1 MKQEGTHPMAQD
13 GSTDEATAREPEKK
27 KSELWDTIVVLLQA
41 FAIALVIRTFL
52 FQPFVIPSSSMVGT
66 LLIGDYL
73 FANKFAYGFS
83 QHSLP
88 FSPDVFDGRILG
100 SDPQRGDVAVF
111 KLPSDGSTDYIK
123 RVIGLPG
130 DSVEVRNGVVFIN
143 GEEVERERID
153 DFIHPETGEGV
164 AQYRETLPNGV
175 SYNVLDLIDNSM
187 LDTSPE
193 PFVVPE
199 GHYFMMGDNRDN
211 SSDSRTALVGFV
223 PLENFVGRADLIFF
237 SIAPGSSPWQVWRW
251 PSDARFDRMFDG
263 I

>member
-1 MKQEGTHPMAQD
+1 MAED
-13 GSTDEATAREPEKK
+13 GSAQNEPAGGSTGHEPVKK
-27 KSELWDTIVVLLQA
+27 KSELWDTVIVLLQA
-41 FAIALVIRTFL
+41 FAIALVIRTLL

-83 QHSLP
+83 QHSIP
-88 FSPDVFDGRILG
+88 FSPNIMDGRILG
-100 SDPQRGDVAVF
+100 SDPVRGDVAVF

-123 RVIGLPG
+123 RIIGMPG
-130 DSVEVRNGVVFIN
+130 DTVEVQNGVVFIN
-143 GEEVERERID
+143 GTAVPRERID
-153 DFIHPETGEGV
+153 DFVHPETGQTV
-164 AQYRETLPNGV
+164 PQYRETLPNGV
-175 SYNVLDLIDNSM
+175 SYQVLDLVSNSM
-187 LDTSPE
+187 LDNSPQ
-193 PFVVPE
+193 PFVVPQ

-237 SIAPGSSPWQVWRW
+237 SMAPPSSPWQVWRW
-251 PSDARFDRMFDG
+251 PSDARFDRVFNG

>member
-1 MKQEGTHPMAQD
+1 MAPT
-13 GSTDEATAREPEKK
+13 GSAETPASGKPAK
-27 KSELWDTIVVLLQA
+27 KSELWDTVVVLVQA

-73 FANKFAYGFS
+73 FANKFAYGYSRF
-83 QHSLP
+83 SLP
-88 FSPDVFDGRILG
+88 FGPDLFEGRILG

-111 KLPSDGSTDYIK
+111 KLPSDDSTDYIK

-130 DSVEVRNGVVFIN
+130 DTIELRNGLVILNGVEVT
-143 GEEVERERID
+143 RERID
-153 DFIHPETGEGV
+153 DFVHPDTGERV
-164 AQYRETLPNGV
+164 PQYRETLPNGV
-175 SYNVLDLIDNSM
+175 SYDVLDLIDNSM
-187 LDTSPE
+187 LDTSPQ
-193 PFVVPE
+193 PFIVPP

-211 SSDSRTALVGFV
+211 SSDSRTALVGYV

-237 SIAPGSSPWQVWRW
+237 SIAPGSSPWQIWRW
-251 PSDARFDRMFDG
+251 PQDARFDRMFNG

>member
-1 MKQEGTHPMAQD
+1 MTQGDSADDATDGKPSKKEGA
-13 GSTDEATAREPEKK
+13 K
-27 KSELWDTIVVLLQA
+27 KSELWETVIVLLQA

-83 QHSLP
+83 RHSLP
-88 FSPDVFDGRILG
+88 FSPDLFDGRILG
-100 SDPQRGDVAVF
+100 SDPERGDVAVF
-111 KLPSDGSTDYIK
+111 KLPADGSTDYIK

-130 DSVEVRNGVVFIN
+130 DTIELRDGVVILN
-143 GEEVERERID
+143 GEEIERERIE
-153 DFIHPETGEGV
+153 DFVHPDTGQTV

-175 SYNVLDLIDNSM
+175 SYQVLDLIQTSM
-187 LDTSPE
+187 LDNSPE
-193 PFVVPE
+193 PFIVPD

-211 SSDSRTALVGFV
+211 SSDSRTALVGYV
-223 PLENFVGRADLIFF
+223 PLENFVGRADVIFF
-237 SIAPGSSPWQVWRW
+237 SMAEGASPWQVWRW

>member
-1 MKQEGTHPMAQD
+1 MAQGESAD
-13 GSTDEATAREPEKK
+13 QTTAEKPSNKSEPK
-27 KSELWDTIVVLLQA
+27 KSELWDTVIVLLQA
-41 FAIALVIRTFL
+41 FAIALIIRTFL

-73 FANKFAYGFS
+73 FANKFAYGYS
-83 QHSLP
+83 RHSLP
-88 FSPDVFDGRILG
+88 FSPDLFDGRILG
-100 SDPQRGDVAVF
+100 SLPERGDVAVF

-130 DSVEVRNGVVFIN
+130 DTIEVRNGVVFIN
-143 GEEVERERID
+143 GEEVQRERIE
-153 DFIHPETGEGV
+153 DFIHPETGQV
-164 AQYRETLPNGV
+164 VPQYRETLPNGV
-175 SYNVLDLIDNSM
+175 TYNVLDLIENSM
-187 LDTSPE
+187 LDSPPE

-211 SSDSRTALVGFV
+211 SSDSRTALVGYV

-237 SIAPGSSPWQVWRW
+237 SMAEGSSPWQVWRW

>member
-1 MKQEGTHPMAQD
+1 MAQD
-13 GSTDEATAREPEKK
+13 GSAGDVPGQEPVKK
-27 KSELWDTIVVLLQA
+27 KSELWDTVIVLLQA

-83 QHSLP
+83 RHSLP
-88 FSPDVFDGRILG
+88 FSPDIYDGRILG
-100 SDPQRGDVAVF
+100 SDPERGDVAVF
-111 KLPSDGSTDYIK
+111 KLPADGSTDYIK

-130 DSVEVRNGVVFIN
+130 DTVEVRAGVVFIN
-143 GEEVERERID
+143 DEEVPRERIE
-153 DFIHPETGEGV
+153 DFVHPETGERV
-164 AQYRETLPNGV
+164 PQYRETLPNGI
-175 SYNVLDLIDNSM
+175 SYQVLDLIENSM
-187 LDTSPE
+187 LDNSPR

-199 GHYFMMGDNRDN
+199 GNYFMMGDNRDN

-237 SIAPGSSPWQVWRW
+237 SIAQESSPWQVWRW

>member
-1 MKQEGTHPMAQD
+1 MAQG
-13 GSTDEATAREPEKK
+13 GSAGGTTDQPEKK
-27 KSELWDTIVVLLQA
+27 KSELWDTVVVLLQA
-41 FAIALVIRTFL
+41 FLIALVIRTFL

-73 FANKFAYGFS
+73 FANKFAYGYS
-83 QHSLP
+83 RHSLP
-88 FSPDVFDGRILG
+88 FSPDLWDGRILG
-100 SDPQRGDVAVF
+100 SEPERGDVAVF

-130 DSVEVRNGVVFIN
+130 DTIELVDGVVFIN
-143 GEEVERERID
+143 GSEVQRERIE
-153 DFIHPETGEGV
+153 DFVHPDTGERV
-164 AQYRETLPNGV
+164 PQYRETLPNGV
-175 SYNVLDLIDNSM
+175 SYSVLDLIDGSM
-187 LDTSPE
+187 LDTSQQ
-193 PFVVPE
+193 PFVVPA

-211 SSDSRTALVGFV
+211 SSDSRTALVGYV

-237 SIAPGSSPWQVWRW
+237 SMKQGTSPWQVWRW

>member
-1 MKQEGTHPMAQD
+1 MSD
-13 GSTDEATAREPEKK
+13 GGSANQSADETPAKK
-27 KSELWDTIVVLLQA
+27 NELWDTVVVLLQA

-73 FANKFAYGFS
+73 FANKFAYGIS
-83 QHSLP
+83 RHSLP
-88 FSPDVFDGRILG
+88 FSPDLFDGRIL
-100 SDPQRGDVAVF
+100 SSEPERGDVAVF

-130 DSVEVRNGVVFIN
+130 DTIELENGVVSIN
-143 GEEVERERID
+143 GEPIERARIE
-153 DFIHPETGEGV
+153 DFVHPDTGEEV

-175 SYNVLDLIDNSM
+175 SYQVLDLIDNSM
-187 LDTSPE
+187 LDTSPQ

-211 SSDSRTALVGFV
+211 SSDSRTALVGYV

-237 SIAPGSSPWQVWRW
+237 SMADRASPWQVWRW
-251 PSDARFDRMFDG
+251 PDAARFDRVFDG